1 MDAGTVREIVLY
13 GASGHGLAV
22 SAMLGGDS
30 TFPVAMRTV
39 AFIDD
44 TPDKIGTSLG
54 GIPIVSFGQWKQS
67 LSHIPC
73 FVTPGNPASRK
84 MMVARVIEAGGFFE
98 QTYPTI
104 DRPFPPIIGEGSY
117 IGPYSHVGPA
127 VEIGS
132 HAQVMSSVSM
142 GHDIRLGN
150 YVTVCPGC
158 TISGYVV
165 LEECVFLGAGSVI
178 VNGRPDR
185 PLVIGAAAS
194 VAAGS
199 VVTRSVPPGMRVSGN
214 PARPLRELVA
224 ERRQFRLSS
233 RT

>member
-1 MDAGTVREIVLY
+1 MNADTVREVVLY

-67 LSHIPC
+67 LRHIPC
-73 FVTPGNPASRK
+73 LVTPGSPTARK
-84 MMVARVIEAGGFFE
+84 AMVARVIEAGGFFE
-98 QTYPTI
+98 KTYPTI
-104 DRPFPPIIGEGSY
+104 DRPFPPVVGEGSY

-142 GHDIRLGN
+142 GHDIRVDDF
-150 YVTVCPGC
+150 VTICPSC
-158 TISGYVV
+158 TVSGYVV
-165 LEECVFLGAGSVI
+165 LEEGAFIGAGSVI
-178 VNGRPDR
+178 VNGRPGK
-185 PLVIGAAAS
+185 PLVIGAGAF

-199 VVTRSVPPGMRVSGN
+199 VVTRSVPQGTKVSGN
-214 PARPLRELVA
+214 PARPLRELAA
-224 ERRQFRLSS
+224 ERRQLRLSS